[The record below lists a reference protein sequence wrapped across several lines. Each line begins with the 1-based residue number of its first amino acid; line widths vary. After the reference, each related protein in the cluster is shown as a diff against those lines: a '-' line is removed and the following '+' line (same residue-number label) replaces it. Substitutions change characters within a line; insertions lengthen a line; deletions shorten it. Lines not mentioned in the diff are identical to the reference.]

1 MIRLNSGQRLA
12 LNLDS
17 HIAVDA
23 GAGTG
28 KTRTIVERVIQHYLS
43 RRQRAT
49 EILPMPERPRRI
61 SLSRVRNDTNEL
73 TDPSEWEGLLPG
85 EVVLLT
91 FTNLAAEEMKG
102 RLRDR
107 IKQLSTGS
115 LGSTLEADPRLRSE
129 ADKEQLMMLL
139 EDAPIGTIDS
149 FFTRLIRPHLA
160 SLGELMDVEIVTD
173 AQRGTLEMDTI
184 DAFWSLPSNP
194 NHFTYLDSEL
204 LQTDQTRRILESRD
218 RLIKTYSGRNRLNKI
233 LNGLMSL
240 SLIHI

>member
-1 MIRLNSGQRLA
+1 MMRLNTGQRLA

-49 EILPMPERPRRI
+49 EILPVPERPQRI
-61 SLSRVRNDTNEL
+61 SLSRVRNNTDKL
-73 TDPSEWEGLLPG
+73 TDPTDWKGLLPG

-107 IKQLSTGS
+107 IKKLSTGS
-115 LGSTLEADPRLRSE
+115 L
-129 ADKEQLMMLL
+129 
-139 EDAPIGTIDS
+139 
-149 FFTRLIRPHLA
+149 
-160 SLGELMDVEIVTD
+160 
-173 AQRGTLEMDTI
+173 
-184 DAFWSLPSNP
+184 
-194 NHFTYLDSEL
+194 
-204 LQTDQTRRILESRD
+204 
-218 RLIKTYSGRNRLNKI
+218 
-233 LNGLMSL
+233 
-240 SLIHI
+240 

>member
-1 MIRLNSGQRLA
+1 MIRLNTGQRLA
-12 LNLDS
+12 LNLDA

-28 KTRTIVERVIQHYLS
+28 KTNTIVERVIQHYLS

-102 RLRDR
+102 RL
-107 IKQLSTGS
+107 
-115 LGSTLEADPRLRSE
+115 
-129 ADKEQLMMLL
+129 
-139 EDAPIGTIDS
+139 
-149 FFTRLIRPHLA
+149 
-160 SLGELMDVEIVTD
+160 
-173 AQRGTLEMDTI
+173 
-184 DAFWSLPSNP
+184 
-194 NHFTYLDSEL
+194 
-204 LQTDQTRRILESRD
+204 
-218 RLIKTYSGRNRLNKI
+218 
-233 LNGLMSL
+233 
-240 SLIHI
+240 

>member
-1 MIRLNSGQRLA
+1 MGGS
-12 LNLDS
+12 
-17 HIAVDA
+17 
-23 GAGTG
+23 
-28 KTRTIVERVIQHYLS
+28 
-43 RRQRAT
+43 
-49 EILPMPERPRRI
+49 PPR
-61 SLSRVRNDTNEL
+61 
-73 TDPSEWEGLLPG
+73 

-115 LGSTLEADPRLRSE
+115 LGSTPEADPRLRSE

-149 FFTRLIRPHLA
+149 FFTRLIKPHLA
-160 SLGELMDVEIVTD
+160 SLGELMDAEIVTD
-173 AQRGTLEMDTI
+173 AERGTLEMDTI

-194 NHFTYLDSEL
+194 NRFTYLDSEL
-204 LQTDQTRRILESRD
+204 LQTDQTKRILESRD

-233 LNGLMSL
+233 LRGLMSNSILVEEATRNLTVGDSFSASLLTKVMLSSVCLPKLEQL
-240 SLIHI
+240 SLIFNLIPEKLSTYSRATGTSSLNLVGMKEPG